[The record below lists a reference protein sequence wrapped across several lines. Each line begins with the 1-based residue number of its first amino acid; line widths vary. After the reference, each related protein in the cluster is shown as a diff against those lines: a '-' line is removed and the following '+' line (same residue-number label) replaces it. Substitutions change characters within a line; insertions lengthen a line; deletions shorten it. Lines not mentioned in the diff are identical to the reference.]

1 MSISDIT
8 AKGLGLGIGIGTGI
22 GIGQQPTVLFHAICI
37 FCAALHSYF

>member
-8 AKGLGLGIGIGTGI
+8 AKGIGTGI